1 MREVFE
7 IIYADGSV
15 VAGHTVTQ
23 YRKAPDDGIQFVIV
37 RYKDGHIVKHKC
49 LSEYEY
55 HAATKPGS
63 WTDRENFD
71 DLKARLPEISKLL
84 ECKDEGRRRRRR

>member
-1 MREVFE
+1 MHERFE

-15 VAGHTVTQ
+15 VAGRSVAQ
-23 YRKAPDDGIQFVIV
+23 FRQAPDDGIQFVVV

-55 HAATKPGS
+55 HGATKPGS

-71 DLKARLPEISKLL
+71 DLKQRLSSISKLL
-84 ECKDEGRRRRRR
+84 TTID